1 MHLDA
6 KTLDGLLQRVEEERS
21 VAVVAKDWR
30 PARTFG
36 KLMKVFGNL
45 QENAQRVQ
53 ERLAT
58 EKVTGESGG
67 GMVTV
72 EMNGLQRITRVTIDP
87 KLVQEGD
94 VAMLEDLVASAVNR
108 AQEATQR
115 LIRESAVGR
124 LDLGSILGGLKGDE

>member
-1 MHLDA
+1 MSEPLD
-6 KTLDGLLQRVEEERS
+6 L
-21 VAVVAKDWR
+21 
-30 PARTFG
+30 G
-36 KLMKVFGNL
+36 KLMKMFGSL
-45 QENAQRVQ
+45 QENAQRAQ

-72 EMNGLQRITRVTIDP
+72 EMNGLQRVTRVRIDP
-87 KLVQEGD
+87 SLVREND

-115 LIRESAVGR
+115 LIRESAINR
-124 LDLGSILGGLKGDE
+124 LDLGEVLGNLKDE

>member
-1 MHLDA
+1 MSEPLD
-6 KTLDGLLQRVEEERS
+6 L
-21 VAVVAKDWR
+21 
-30 PARTFG
+30 G
-36 KLMKVFGNL
+36 KLMKMFGSL

-72 EMNGLQRITRVTIDP
+72 EMNGLQRVTRVRIDP
-87 KLVQEGD
+87 SLVREND

-115 LIRESAVGR
+115 LIRESAINR
-124 LDLGSILGGLKGDE
+124 LDLGEVLGNLKDE

>member
-1 MHLDA
+1 MSEPLD
-6 KTLDGLLQRVEEERS
+6 
-21 VAVVAKDWR
+21 
-30 PARTFG
+30 FG

>member
-1 MHLDA
+1 MSEPID
-6 KTLDGLLQRVEEERS
+6 
-21 VAVVAKDWR
+21 
-30 PARTFG
+30 FG

-58 EKVTGESGG
+58 EKVNGESGG
-67 GMVTV
+67 GMVVV
-72 EMNGLQRITRVTIDP
+72 EMNGLQRVTRVTIDP
-87 KLVQEGD
+87 QLVREGD

-115 LIRESAVGR
+115 LIRENALGR
-124 LDLGSILGGLKGDE
+124 LDLGDLLGQLKGE